1 MVLLK
6 RDVAAR
12 VVVPELK
19 AEGRIMSIGSTTPP
33 SALRSA
39 TAPAR
44 PRVKAVTWWAAFGA
58 FNLAVLIYEWASWLI
73 SGRAQQ
79 NTIGADQVPAAMK
92 ITMDVI
98 EFGVAAAA
106 IFAGYWFVIRPWRRE
121 RRLTFDG
128 MLYIS
133 SLLMC
138 LASDPWGAIL
148 RPVYV
153 YNSYMFNLG
162 CPQCQNPL
170 FVGSNMQ
177 THYVEP
183 LVAVTGFYGMML
195 FPGILVTCWIMRKLR
210 ARYPGLS
217 DGKLVLA
224 MLPIAFLLD
233 LVEVPWMLLGL
244 WSYPIAWPSLTILYG
259 HYYQY
264 PLHEGFFMAFVWV
277 GFGSIRFFRNDKG
290 QSLVERGIDEL
301 RVSTRRRTFIR
312 QLAVFGA
319 MMMVVTVFY
328 YVPYQLIAMKGS
340 DWPADI
346 VKRPYFTHGLCG
358 PGTQVACGGKSYPI
372 MLDTSATITPGGQLS
387 TKKPLEDQTK
397 LVPAG

>member
-1 MVLLK
+1 LF
-6 RDVAAR
+6 
-12 VVVPELK
+12 PELK

-33 SALRSA
+33 SALISA

-58 FNLAVLIYEWASWLI
+58 LNLAALIYEWVSWLI

-98 EFGVAAAA
+98 QVGVAAAA
-106 IFAGYWFVIRPWRRE
+106 ILAGYWFVIRPWRRE

-153 YNSYMFNLG
+153 YNSYLFNLG

-177 THYVEP
+177 TQYVEP
-183 LVAVTGFYGMML
+183 LVAVVGFYGMML
-195 FPGILVTCWIMRKLR
+195 FPGILITCWIMRKLR
-210 ARYPGLS
+210 ARFPGLS
-217 DGKLVLA
+217 DGKLVLS

-244 WSYPIAWPSLTILYG
+244 WSYPVAFPSLTIFYG
-259 HYYQY
+259 HYFQY

-290 QSLVERGIDEL
+290 QSLVERGMDEL
-301 RVSTRRRTFIR
+301 RVSIGLLTFIR

-319 MMMVVTVFY
+319 MMMVVIVFY

-340 DWPADI
+340 DWPEDI

-358 PGTQVACGGKSYPI
+358 PGTQVACGGNSYPI
-372 MLDTSATITPGGQLS
+372 MLDKSATITPDGRLS
-387 TKKPLEDQTK
+387 TEKPLEDQTK